1 MVDYEVF
8 RSAFAR
14 ASRLML
20 SDEFR
25 VKLRSDHAVWIPFFA
40 FLACFVVTEIY

>member
-1 MVDYEVF
+1 MFDYKVF

-20 SDEFR
+20 SDEFQ
-25 VKLRSDHAVWIPFFA
+25 VELRSDHAIWIPVFA